1 VVSAYRLTYSEC
13 LVLAVLLQ
21 LPVQPRSVLGD
32 WFRIQEFP
40 ELTEDLLA
48 NSLAALKDKGY
59 YFPNQ
64 KSQPIA
70 PALIRSLML
79 LSLNPG
85 DITIFLRRHGR
96 SALTRFAQ
104 MKRSVAQYS
113 IGGEHLYI
121 YPIIRQSSLAEII
134 LPEWFLVCQNEGLQ
148 AEMSPGAF
156 HLFSQTCA
164 LIDLAAAETDFQ
176 TSWIKKSKLF
186 EPSTFANDWL
196 DVFYSPEQGDAPK
209 RLEQEL
215 RWLISERFL
224 AEGGDSSGAI
234 EIGERGKALSATLS
248 DPDMAILTVSLQLWQ
263 DDFPETGVFLFG
275 GGRLFLLDI
284 WKKPGSFLIRQVGD
298 RQEGSAWVKDLLE
311 AGSTARRADYV
322 IPTVA

>member
-1 VVSAYRLTYSEC
+1 MSAYRLTYSES

-32 WFRIQEFP
+32 WFRVQEFP
-40 ELTEDLLA
+40 ELTDDLLA
-48 NSLAALKDKGY
+48 NSLVSLKGKGY
-59 YFPNQ
+59 YLPDE

-79 LSLNPG
+79 LSLNPAE
-85 DITIFLRRHGR
+85 ITVLLRRHGR

-113 IGGEHLYI
+113 IDGEHLYL
-121 YPIIRQSSLAEII
+121 YPIMRQTALAEII
-134 LPEWFLVCQNEGLQ
+134 LPEWFLVRQNEGLQ
-148 AEMSPGAF
+148 AEMPPGAF
-156 HLFSQTCA
+156 HLFSQSCA

-176 TSWIKKSKLF
+176 TSWINKSILF

-196 DVFYSPEQGDAPK
+196 DVFYPPEQGDAPK

-215 RWLISERFL
+215 RWLISAGFL
-224 AEGGDSSGAI
+224 AEGVNSSDAI
-234 EIGERGKALSATLS
+234 EIGKRGKALSATLS
-248 DPDMAILTVSLQLWQ
+248 DPDMAILTVSLQLWR
-263 DDFPETGVFLFG
+263 DDYPETGVFLYG

-284 WKKPGSFLIRQVGD
+284 WKKPGLFVLRQIGD
-298 RQEGSAWVKDLLE
+298 RREGSAWVKDLLN
-311 AGSTARRADYV
+311 AASLAQRADYV
-322 IPTVA
+322 ILPVA